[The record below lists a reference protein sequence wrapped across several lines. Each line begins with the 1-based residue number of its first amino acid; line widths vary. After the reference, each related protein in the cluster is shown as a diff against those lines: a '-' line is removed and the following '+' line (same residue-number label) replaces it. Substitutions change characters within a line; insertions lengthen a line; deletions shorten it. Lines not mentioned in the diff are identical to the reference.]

1 METVSTST
9 YDVHFTEVA
18 KATIRQFL
26 GNSKYSK
33 VFVLV
38 DTNTKKLCLNVL
50 KDIVD
55 FPFDEIIEI
64 KPGEE
69 NKTIDTCLKVWQEL
83 SDLGADRKSL
93 LLNLGGGV
101 VTDLG
106 GFVAS
111 TYKRGI
117 NFINI
122 PTTLLAMVDASIGG
136 KTGVDLGSL
145 KNQVGVINQPK
156 MVLIFPE
163 FLNSLGERQ
172 TTSGFAEM
180 LKHGLISDS
189 AYWTELTG
197 TNDFGATEYI
207 QKSVYIKNKVVQIDP
222 TEQGIRKKLNFGH
235 TMGHSI
241 ESYFLDNPNLD
252 TLLHG
257 EAIAVGMILEGYFS
271 HELCGLS
278 KVDLNEI
285 KNVFLNH
292 FKKVD
297 FSNQDIEIITDLL
310 KHDKKN
316 SHGDINFVLLSKIG
330 STVLD
335 VKVPQ
340 SLFKKA
346 FAYYKE

>member
-1 METVSTST
+1 METVSAAT

-18 KATIRQFL
+18 QATIRQFL
-26 GNSKYSK
+26 GNTDYSK

-38 DTNTKKLCLNVL
+38 DANTKEHCLPAF
-50 KDIVD
+50 KAIID
-55 FPFDEIIEI
+55 FSFDETIEI

-69 NKTIDTCLKVWQEL
+69 NKTIATCLKVWQEL

-93 LLNLGGGV
+93 LINLGGGV

-117 NFINI
+117 DFLNI

-136 KTGVDLGSL
+136 KTGVDLGAL

-156 MVLIFPE
+156 MVLIFPD
-163 FLNSLGERQ
+163 FLATLEERQ
-172 TTSGFAEM
+172 LKSGYAEM

-189 AYWTELTG
+189 RYWLELI
-197 TNDFGATEYI
+197 NSEDLSSIANI
-207 QKSVYIKNKVVQIDP
+207 QKSVAIKNEVVQQDP

-235 TMGHSI
+235 TIGHAI
-241 ESYFLDNPNLD
+241 ESYFLDSPHLK

-257 EAIAVGMILEGYFS
+257 EAIAIGMILEGYFS
-271 HELCGLS
+271 HELTGLS

-285 KNVFLNH
+285 KNTFLAH
-292 FKKVD
+292 FEIVAFKKK
-297 FSNQDIEIITDLL
+297 DIEIIIDLL

-316 SHGDINFVLLSKIG
+316 THGAINFALLRDIG
-330 STVLD
+330 STTLD
-335 VKVPQ
+335 VKVPTE
-340 SLFKKA
+340 LFHKA